1 MRRLGTGVRSVVGR
15 AATKATIAP
24 ALELADSEVRIRG
37 SGGMRGDLAHRS
49 LTRSSMIGHWY
60 SPGMGRDLQSVNDD
74 EIGM

>member
-15 AATKATIAP
+15 AATKATIAR
-24 ALELADSEVRIRG
+24 ALELADSEVRIHV

>member
-1 MRRLGTGVRSVVGR
+1 
-15 AATKATIAP
+15 
-24 ALELADSEVRIRG
+24 LELADSEVRIHG

>member
-24 ALELADSEVRIRG
+24 ALELADSEVRIRMP
-37 SGGMRGDLAHRS
+37 GGMRGDLAPLG
-49 LTRSSMIGHWY
+49 LTRSSVIGHWY